1 MQTQWKM
8 AALGALAFIAS
19 SAGAQELAVRIGHV
33 AATSGNWAY
42 MGRDNEMG
50 ARMAIDELNAQGVLI
65 GGKKARF
72 ELLAE
77 DDAGD
82 PRQATTVA
90 QKLVDSGVHG
100 VVGHLNSGTSIPA
113 ARVYSDAGVVQ
124 ISPSATDPK
133 FTRLGYKS
141 AFRLVTNDLQMGAAL
156 ARYAVTTLQAKVIA
170 IVDDRTA
177 YGQGLAQ
184 EFDSD
189 ATSAGSKVVTRQYTS
204 DKASDFTAILTAIK
218 ATKPDLIFFAGGTAQ
233 AGPMLRQMQQLGIK
247 AKFMGGDGLCTNDLP
262 GLSGGAVAQIQVF
275 CTLGGGVE
283 GAQKKRNDDFRAA
296 YKKKFGTDVVA
307 YSPNTYDAV
316 KLMAAAM
323 AKAGSAEPAK
333 YLPVLAATDSYPGVS
348 GDISFDSKGDLKN
361 GALTLFVFKGAVR
374 EALAIMH

>member
-50 ARMAIDELNAQGVLI
+50 ARMAIDELNAQGLLI

-82 PRQATTVA
+82 PRQATAVA

-113 ARVYSDAGVVQ
+113 ARVYSDAGIVQ

-133 FTRLGYKS
+133 FTQLGYKS

-156 ARYAVTTLQAKVIA
+156 ARYAVTTLQAKAIA

-204 DKASDFTAILTAIK
+204 DKATDFTAILTAIK

-233 AGPMLRQMQQLGIK
+233 GGPMLRQMQQLGIK
-247 AKFMGGDGLCTNDLP
+247 AKFMGGDGLCTSDLP

-283 GAQKKRNDDFRAA
+283 GAPKKRNDDFRAA

-307 YSPNTYDAV
+307 YAPNTYDAV
-316 KLMAAAM
+316 KLMAASM
-323 AKAGSAEPAK
+323 AKAGSADPAK

-374 EALAIMH
+374 EALAIVR

>member
-1 MQTQWKM
+1 MRIQWKWL
-8 AALGALAFIAS
+8 ALGGLAFIAS

-50 ARMAIDELNAQGVLI
+50 ARMAIDELNAQGLLI
-65 GGKKARF
+65 GGKRARF

-82 PRQATTVA
+82 PRQAATVA
-90 QKLVDSGVHG
+90 QKMVDSGVNG

-113 ARVYSDAGVVQ
+113 ARIYSDAGIAQ

-133 FTRLGYKS
+133 YTRLGYKTT
-141 AFRLVTNDLQMGAAL
+141 FRLVTNDLQMGAAL

-233 AGPMLRQMQQLGIK
+233 AGPMLRQMAQLGIN
-247 AKFMGGDGLCTNDLP
+247 AKFLGGDGVCTNDLSA
-262 GLSGGAVAQIQVF
+262 LAGAAIARIQVF

-283 GAQKKRNDDFRAA
+283 GVQKKRNDDFRAA
-296 YKKKFGTDVVA
+296 YKKKFGVEVVA
-307 YSPNTYDAV
+307 YAPNTYDAV
-316 KLMAAAM
+316 KLMAASM
-323 AKAGSAEPAK
+323 AKAGSSDPAK
-333 YLPVLAATDSYPGVS
+333 YLPVLAATNGYAGVS

-361 GALTLFVFKGAVR
+361 GALTLFAFKGGVR
-374 EALAIMH
+374 EVLAIVH

>member
-1 MQTQWKM
+1 MQTHWKM
-8 AALGALAFIAS
+8 AALGALAFIAA
-19 SAGAQELAVRIGHV
+19 SAGAQELTVRIGHV
-33 AATSGNWAY
+33 AATSGNWAF

-82 PRQATTVA
+82 PRQATAVA
-90 QKLVDSGVHG
+90 QKLADAGVNG

-113 ARVYSDAGVVQ
+113 ARVYSDAGIAQ

-133 FTRLGYKS
+133 FTRLGYKT

-156 ARYAVTTLQAKVIA
+156 ARYAVNTLKARAIA

-184 EFDSD
+184 EFESD
-189 ATSAGSKVVTRQYTS
+189 AVGAGGKVVTRQYTS
-204 DKASDFTAILTAIK
+204 DQAADFTAILTAIK
-218 ATKPDLIFFAGGTAQ
+218 ATKPDLIFFAGGAAQ

-247 AKFMGGDGLCTNDLP
+247 AKFMGGDGVCTNDLP
-262 GLSGGAVAQIQVF
+262 GLSGGAITQIQVF

-296 YKKKFGTDVVA
+296 YKKKFGADVVA
-307 YSPNTYDAV
+307 YAPNTYDAV

-323 AKAGSAEPAK
+323 AKAGSADPAK
-333 YLPVLAATDSYPGVS
+333 YLPVLAATDSYAGVS

-361 GALTLFVFKGAVR
+361 GALTLFVFKGATR

>member
-1 MQTQWKM
+1 MYTPWKM

-50 ARMAIDELNAQGVLI
+50 ARMAIDELNAQGLLI

-156 ARYAVTTLQAKVIA
+156 ARYAVNTLQAKVIA

>member
-1 MQTQWKM
+1 MHTPWKM

-50 ARMAIDELNAQGVLI
+50 ARMAIDELNAQGLLI

-90 QKLVDSGVHG
+90 QKLVDSGVKG

-156 ARYAVTTLQAKVIA
+156 ARYAVNTLQAKAIA

-189 ATSAGSKVVTRQYTS
+189 AASAGSKVVTRQYTS
-204 DKASDFTAILTAIK
+204 DKATDFTAILTAIK

-247 AKFMGGDGLCTNDLP
+247 AKFMGGDGLCTTDLP
-262 GLSGGAVAQIQVF
+262 GLSGGAIAQIQVF

-361 GALTLFVFKGAVR
+361 GALTLFVFKGAAR

>member
-1 MQTQWKM
+1 MHTPWKM

-50 ARMAIDELNAQGVLI
+50 ARMAIDELNAQGLLI

-156 ARYAVTTLQAKVIA
+156 ARYAVNTLQAKVIA

>member
-1 MQTQWKM
+1 MHTPWKM

-50 ARMAIDELNAQGVLI
+50 ARMAIDELNAQGLLI

-156 ARYAVTTLQAKVIA
+156 ARYAVNTLQAKAIA

-189 ATSAGSKVVTRQYTS
+189 AASAGSKVVTRQYTS
-204 DKASDFTAILTAIK
+204 DKATDFTAILTAIK

-247 AKFMGGDGLCTNDLP
+247 AKFMGGDGLCTTDLP
-262 GLSGGAVAQIQVF
+262 GLSGGAIAQIQVF

>member
-1 MQTQWKM
+1 MYTPWKM
-8 AALGALAFIAS
+8 AALSALAFIAS

-50 ARMAIDELNAQGVLI
+50 ARMAIDELNAQGLLI

-141 AFRLVTNDLQMGAAL
+141 AFRLVTNDLQMGAVL
-156 ARYAVTTLQAKVIA
+156 ARYAVNTLQAKVIA

-189 ATSAGSKVVTRQYTS
+189 ATSAGGKVVTRQYTS

-218 ATKPDLIFFAGGTAQ
+218 ATKPDLIFRAGGTAQ

-283 GAQKKRNDDFRAA
+283 GAPKKRNDDFRAA
-296 YKKKFGTDVVA
+296 YKKKFGTGVVA
-307 YSPNTYDAV
+307 YAPNTYDAV
-316 KLMAAAM
+316 KLMAASM
-323 AKAGSAEPAK
+323 AKAGSSDPAK
-333 YLPVLAATDSYPGVS
+333 YLPVLAATDGYAGAS

-361 GALTLFVFKGAVR
+361 GALTLFVFKGGVR
-374 EALAIMH
+374 EALTIVR

>member
-1 MQTQWKM
+1 MHTPWKT

-50 ARMAIDELNAQGVLI
+50 ARMAIDELNAQGLLI

-156 ARYAVTTLQAKVIA
+156 ARYSVNTLQAKAIA

-189 ATSAGSKVVTRQYTS
+189 AASAGSKVVTRQYTS
-204 DKASDFTAILTAIK
+204 DKATDFTAILTAIK

-247 AKFMGGDGLCTNDLP
+247 AKFMGGDGLCTTDLP
-262 GLSGGAVAQIQVF
+262 GLSGGAIAQTQVF

-374 EALAIMH
+374 EVLAIMR

>member
-1 MQTQWKM
+1 MHTPWKM
-8 AALGALAFIAS
+8 AALSALAFIAS

-50 ARMAIDELNAQGVLI
+50 ARMAIDELNAQGLLI

-82 PRQATTVA
+82 PRQATAVA
-90 QKLVDSGVHG
+90 QKLVDAGVNG

-156 ARYAVTTLQAKVIA
+156 ARYAVNTLQARDIA

-189 ATSAGSKVVTRQYTS
+189 AASAGSKVVTRQYTS
-204 DKASDFTAILTAIK
+204 DKATDFTAILTAIK
-218 ATKPDLIFFAGGTAQ
+218 AAKPDLIFFAGGTAQ

-247 AKFMGGDGLCTNDLP
+247 AKFMGGDGLCTTDLP
-262 GLSGGAVAQIQVF
+262 GLSGGAIAQIQVF

-296 YKKKFGTDVVA
+296 YKKKFGADVVA
-307 YSPNTYDAV
+307 YAPNTYDAV

-323 AKAGSAEPAK
+323 VKAGSADPAK
-333 YLPVLAATDSYPGVS
+333 YLPALAATDSYPGVS

>member
-1 MQTQWKM
+1 MYTPWKM

-50 ARMAIDELNAQGVLI
+50 ARMAIDELNAQGLLI

-82 PRQATTVA
+82 PRQATVVA

-156 ARYAVTTLQAKVIA
+156 ARYAVNTLQAKVIA

-204 DKASDFTAILTAIK
+204 DKAFDFTAILTAIK

-247 AKFMGGDGLCTNDLP
+247 AKFMGGDGLCTTDLP
-262 GLSGGAVAQIQVF
+262 GLSGGAIAQIQVF

-374 EALAIMH
+374 EVLAIMR

>member
-1 MQTQWKM
+1 MQIKRKM

-19 SAGAQELAVRIGHV
+19 SAGAQELVVRIGHV

-50 ARMAIDELNAQGVLI
+50 ARMAIDELNAQGLLI

-72 ELLAE
+72 ELLTE

-82 PRQATTVA
+82 PRQAATVA
-90 QKLVDSGVHG
+90 QKLADSGVNG

-113 ARVYSDAGVVQ
+113 ARIYSDAGIAQ

-133 FTRLGYKS
+133 YTRLGYKTT
-141 AFRLVTNDLQMGAAL
+141 FRLVTNDLQMGSVL
-156 ARYAVTTLQAKVIA
+156 ARYAVNTLQARAIA

-184 EFDSD
+184 QFDSD
-189 ATSAGSKVVTRQYTS
+189 AVSAGGKVVTRQYTS
-204 DKASDFTAILTAIK
+204 DKATDFTSILTAIK
-218 ATKPDLIFFAGGTAQ
+218 AARPDIIFFAGGSAQ
-233 AGPMLRQMQQLGIK
+233 AGPMLRQMEQLGIN
-247 AKFMGGDGLCTNDLP
+247 AKFMGGDGVCTTDLP
-262 GLSGGAVAQIQVF
+262 GLSGGAIARIQVF

-296 YKKKFGTDVVA
+296 YRKKFGADVVA
-307 YSPNTYDAV
+307 YAPNAYDAV
-316 KLMAAAM
+316 KLMAASM
-323 AKAGSAEPAK
+323 TKAGSSDPAK
-333 YLPVLAATDSYPGVS
+333 YLPVLAATDGYAGAS

-361 GALTLFVFKGAVR
+361 GALTLFVFKGGVR
-374 EALAIMH
+374 EALAIVH

>member
-1 MQTQWKM
+1 MYTPWKM
-8 AALGALAFIAS
+8 AALSALAFIAS

-50 ARMAIDELNAQGVLI
+50 ARMAIDELNAQGLLI

-141 AFRLVTNDLQMGAAL
+141 AFRLVTNDLQMGAVL
-156 ARYAVTTLQAKVIA
+156 ARYAVNTLQAKVIA

-189 ATSAGSKVVTRQYTS
+189 ATSAGGKVVTRQYTS

-218 ATKPDLIFFAGGTAQ
+218 ATKPDLIFRAGGTAQ

-283 GAQKKRNDDFRAA
+283 GAPKKRNDDFRAA
-296 YKKKFGTDVVA
+296 YKKKFGTGVVA
-307 YSPNTYDAV
+307 YAPNTDDAV
-316 KLMAAAM
+316 KLMAASM
-323 AKAGSAEPAK
+323 AKAGSSDPAK
-333 YLPVLAATDSYPGVS
+333 YLPVLAATDGYAGAS

-361 GALTLFVFKGAVR
+361 GALTLFVFKGGVR
-374 EALAIMH
+374 EALTIVR

>member
-1 MQTQWKM
+1 MRIQWKM

-233 AGPMLRQMQQLGIK
+233 GGPMLRQMQQLGIK

-283 GAQKKRNDDFRAA
+283 GAPKKRNDDFRAA

-307 YSPNTYDAV
+307 YAPNTYDAV

-323 AKAGSAEPAK
+323 AKAGSADPAK
-333 YLPVLAATDSYPGVS
+333 YLPVLAATDGYAGAS

-361 GALTLFVFKGAVR
+361 GALTLFVFKGGVR
-374 EALAIMH
+374 EALAIVR

>member
-1 MQTQWKM
+1 MQTPWKM

-19 SAGAQELAVRIGHV
+19 SAGAQELSVRIGHV
-33 AATSGNWAY
+33 AATSGNWTY

-50 ARMAIDELNAQGVLI
+50 ARMAIDELNAQGLLI

-82 PRQATTVA
+82 PRQATAVA
-90 QKLVDSGVHG
+90 QKLVDSGVNG

-113 ARVYSDAGVVQ
+113 ARIYSDAGIAQ

-133 FTRLGYKS
+133 YTQLGYKTT
-141 AFRLVTNDLQMGAAL
+141 FRLLANDLQMGSVL
-156 ARYAVTTLQAKVIA
+156 ARYAVNTLQARTIA

-189 ATSAGSKVVTRQYTS
+189 AVVAGAKVVTRQYTS

-218 ATKPDLIFFAGGTAQ
+218 ATKPDILFFAGGSAQ
-233 AGPMLRQMQQLGIK
+233 AGPMLRQMVQLGIK
-247 AKFMGGDGLCTNDLP
+247 AKFMGGDGVCTNDLP

-296 YKKKFGTDVVA
+296 YKKKMGAEVMA
-307 YSPNTYDAV
+307 YAPNAYDAV
-316 KLMAAAM
+316 KLIAAAM